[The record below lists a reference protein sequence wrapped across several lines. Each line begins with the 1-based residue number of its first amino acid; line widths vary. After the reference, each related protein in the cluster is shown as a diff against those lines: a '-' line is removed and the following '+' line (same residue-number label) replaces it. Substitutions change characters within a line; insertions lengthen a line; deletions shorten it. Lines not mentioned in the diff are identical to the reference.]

1 MERRRRADLVRGL
14 ADDHDGVAHRRDL
27 RRLGITRE
35 DVRGEVRAGRWSTLG
50 RHTVAIA
57 GPPAGRALLWWAVWE
72 SGPGALLDGVSA
84 LLADG
89 LRGYTPDA
97 IHVSVPSRNRAH
109 RLPGVVLHRP
119 ARVARATRVGF
130 PRVPLGVAAINAA
143 RWATSDRQA
152 ALLLCLPV
160 QQRLITPAHLEQAWR
175 DTGRVSNRKRLD
187 RFIPDI
193 CNGAHSLGELDFAA
207 MCRTRGLPEP
217 TRQVRRAGRHGSYY
231 LDAYF
236 DGPGVVVEINGAQH
250 GWGLATIEDDLR
262 ANDLTLDA
270 DRVLQISLLG
280 LRLEPDAF
288 FVQLAAA
295 LG

>member
-1 MERRRRADLVRGL
+1 MERRRRAGLVRGL

-27 RRLGITRE
+27 RRIGITRE
-35 DVRGEVRAGRWSTLG
+35 DVRGEVRAGRWAVHG
-50 RHTVAIA
+50 RHTIAID
-57 GPPAGRALLWWAVWE
+57 GEPGGRALLWWAVWE
-72 SGPGALLDGVSA
+72 SGPGAALDGVSA

-89 LRGYTPDA
+89 L
-97 IHVSVPSRNRAH
+97 
-109 RLPGVVLHRP
+109 PGVILHRP
-119 ARVARATRVGF
+119 GRVARATRAGL
-130 PRVPLGVAAINAA
+130 PRVLLEVAAINAA
-143 RWATSDRQA
+143 RWATSDRQP

-193 CNGAHSLGELDFAA
+193 CDGAHSLGELDFAA

-295 LG
+295 LGVSAPVAA